1 MQGSKNFS
9 RKDVKKA
16 GLYKGI
22 CLYHRQPTFTK
33 LFFWDS
39 VLLAVTLT
47 SLGRVVR
54 FYQLCTCSWDHI
66 LRGEES
72 WCMSSGR
79 EWAPSGHLRSH
90 AIRPHTPLFLAY
102 CADYVTLNNARH
114 RIKRE
119 TFGRNYSL
127 NLTLADLQQT
137 TNFKGNA
144 CRCLIYIYFFS
155 DMRRTFWK
163 DQSIQYKCNSGGSI
177 RPAAIMEIVITY
189 IWIEFRGLPGI
200 VIFSFN
206 AGGWGEMEFLLSWFD
221 RCWNLDSHRLGS
233 HHTATT

>member
-1 MQGSKNFS
+1 MLKRQVCIKGSVCIIDNLHSQNSLLRLSSTSSDLDLSGQGSEILS
-9 RKDVKKA
+9 AMYV
-16 GLYKGI
+16 
-22 CLYHRQPTFTK
+22 Q
-33 LFFWDS
+33 
-39 VLLAVTLT
+39 
-47 SLGRVVR
+47 LGP
-54 FYQLCTCSWDHI
+54 I
-66 LRGEES
+66 LGWEES
-72 WCMSSGR
+72 CCMSSGR
-79 EWAPSGHLRSH
+79 ELAPSGHLRSH
-90 AIRPHTPLFLAY
+90 TIRPHTPLFLAY

-114 RIKRE
+114 GIKRE

-155 DMRRTFWK
+155 NIRRTFWK

-177 RPAAIMEIVITY
+177 RPAAIMEIVITC

-206 AGGWGEMEFLLSWFD
+206 AGGWGGDGIFVVLIWQTLKF
-221 RCWNLDSHRLGS
+221 GF
-233 HHTATT
+233 T